1 MSKIKL
7 EGDFYF
13 FSCPNCNNE
22 IIVNKNELNCRIFR
36 HAVYKDTYNQ
46 VEPHLPKFF
55 CDKLIDEDKVIG
67 CCKPFEI
74 INDNKGELVAII
86 CDYK

>member
-1 MSKIKL
+1 MSKINL
-7 EGDFYF
+7 EGEYYF
-13 FSCPNCNNE
+13 FSCPNCDNE

-36 HAVYKDTYNQ
+36 HGVYKDNYKQ
-46 VEPHLPKFF
+46 VDPHLPKIF
-55 CDKLIDEDKVIG
+55 CDKLIGEDKVIG

-74 INDNKGELVAII
+74 INDNKGNLIAII